1 MNIDCQIR
9 GKNDIHEAL
18 STMCEVEYME
28 GNNKVFC
35 DRCKKNTDTVLK
47 TAISALPDM
56 LILSLKRFDLDY
68 TTFETV
74 KLNSRCE
81 FGETLNMKRYTL
93 EGVEALEKAGL
104 AVETGDSAPMDT
116 DEDNA
121 ESIPVDP
128 LMSLPDEDYEY
139 KLAGVLVHA
148 GVAQGGHYYS
158 FIKDRTPGTD
168 ADKWYRFD
176 DEDVTP
182 FDPSS
187 IEVECFGG
195 KVKKET
201 KWPNGQVHTVESEQ
215 FANALMLFYEKV
227 TPAKKPDMDT
237 EDGKEQVVSPT
248 VEKASG
254 NDVFEPD
261 VRRSNAT
268 HRWQTFLFDTEFQSF
283 LRGLLGICHRA
294 SSSKDRVEMSP
305 NSSSKQRS
313 DASWEGPV
321 IEMLL
326 SFFFDVLL
334 YSAQKESVNDW
345 VIMLSEI
352 LVRDAEIAKR
362 FMHELAERTRTVSS
376 NWLRTYLADCPE
388 REARVSAVRVFNAGI
403 QSCAAFKDEQDALR
417 KWATAWKNQ
426 VLELPFG
433 RAHPVRLEGR
443 WQELELLS
451 GIRSGRASAIGI
463 ILSFL
468 ARLLEAAPRTWRYNA
483 DLFLFLRELS
493 SARPEY
499 GGIFL
504 REAMLS
510 AEFPARLMGLVCRER
525 SPAPLRTAFPGATV
539 SFAAAE
545 TQSRAETNPSAH
557 ILPMGNGQL
566 MGASDRSSRS
576 AASGSPGGF
585 DLLTLFETFG
595 CLLGVK
601 GVVLAP
607 LIYETEE
614 IVRGRQRIVLSTRAA
629 DALTLIFQESC
640 SVPDAG
646 MGQREIEIYL
656 QRCGVN
662 SLPPQQI
669 IDILA
674 KYTSTADGSGSK
686 SSNLLSVDGFL
697 AYYQDTAQ
705 SKESR
710 VSK

>member
-1 MNIDCQIR
+1 
-9 GKNDIHEAL
+9 
-18 STMCEVEYME
+18 
-28 GNNKVFC
+28 
-35 DRCKKNTDTVLK
+35 
-47 TAISALPDM
+47 
-56 LILSLKRFDLDY
+56 
-68 TTFETV
+68 
-74 KLNSRCE
+74 
-81 FGETLNMKRYTL
+81 
-93 EGVEALEKAGL
+93 
-104 AVETGDSAPMDT
+104 
-116 DEDNA
+116 
-121 ESIPVDP
+121 
-128 LMSLPDEDYEY
+128 
-139 KLAGVLVHA
+139 
-148 GVAQGGHYYS
+148 
-158 FIKDRTPGTD
+158 
-168 ADKWYRFD
+168 
-176 DEDVTP
+176 
-182 FDPSS
+182 
-187 IEVECFGG
+187 
-195 KVKKET
+195 
-201 KWPNGQVHTVESEQ
+201 
-215 FANALMLFYEKV
+215 
-227 TPAKKPDMDT
+227 
-237 EDGKEQVVSPT
+237 
-248 VEKASG
+248 
-254 NDVFEPD
+254 
-261 VRRSNAT
+261 
-268 HRWQTFLFDTEFQSF
+268 
-283 LRGLLGICHRA
+283 
-294 SSSKDRVEMSP
+294 
-305 NSSSKQRS
+305 
-313 DASWEGPV
+313 
-321 IEMLL
+321 MLL

-345 VIMLSEI
+345 VGMLSEI

-426 VLELPFG
+426 VLELPLG

-557 ILPMGNGQL
+557 ILPMGSGQL

-576 AASGSPGGF
+576 AASGSPGGS

-614 IVRGRQRIVLSTRAA
+614 IVRGRQRIVLSNRAA